1 MRAAV
6 EPMTSSRNMRTI
18 LSLFA
23 GVTLAFSALQAQT
36 STPVVVQAATGPA
49 AVPAQAAAQAP
60 AANTAAAQS
69 TLKFL
74 QDMKAANAETLK
86 KQEAV
91 LLQLEELQKTADQ
104 IRIYTKRG

>member
-1 MRAAV
+1 
-6 EPMTSSRNMRTI
+6 MRTI

-36 STPVVVQAATGPA
+36 STPMVVQAAGPA
-49 AVPAQAAAQAP
+49 VTQAQPAAQAAP
-60 AANTAAAQS
+60 ANAAAAQS
-69 TLKFL
+69 TLKLL

-91 LLQLEELQKTADQ
+91 LQQLDEIQKAADQ
-104 IRIYTKRG
+104 IRIYSKRG